1 MKDSIVYALD
11 FDGVICDS
19 AIETAIAGWKAACQL
34 WGDMP
39 TEVPPAHVEAFRQVR
54 PIIETGYEAVL
65 AMRML
70 HQGASIRSLCD
81 TYMRE
86 FPCLMAQVGIDSDGL
101 KTLFGATR
109 DAWIAEDG
117 AGWVEKNPL
126 YPGVAEKLAKLGE
139 TCEWY
144 IATTKQERF
153 VEMIFKA
160 NGIELDA
167 ERIYGLDRNI
177 GKGEVLKLLLE
188 RHPGQMIQF
197 VEDRFL
203 TLQKAAE
210 LAELAPVQMVFA
222 LWGYNSED
230 DKRLAASNGFRLQHL
245 HEFLA

>member
-19 AIETAIAGWKAACQL
+19 AIETAIAGWRAACQL

-39 TEVPPAHVEAFRQVR
+39 AEVPPAHVEAFRQVR

-70 HQGASIRSLCD
+70 QQGASIRSLCD
-81 TYMRE
+81 IYTRE
-86 FPCLMAQVGIDSDGL
+86 FPRLMAQVGIDSDGL

-117 AGWVEKNPL
+117 AGWVAQNPL
-126 YPGVAEKLAKLGE
+126 YPGVADKLKRLSDSS
-139 TCEWY
+139 EWY

-153 VEMIFKA
+153 VDMIFKA

-188 RHPGQMIQF
+188 KHPGQLIQF

-203 TLQKAAE
+203 TLRKAQE
-210 LAELAPVQMVFA
+210 DSELAPVEMVFA
-222 LWGYNSED
+222 LWGYNSEE
-230 DKRLAASNGFRLQHL
+230 DKRLAQVHGLACQPL
-245 HEFLA
+245 EKFLC

>member
-1 MKDSIVYALD
+1 MNDSTVYALD

-19 AIETAIAGWKAACQL
+19 AVETAIASWKAACQL
-34 WGDMP
+34 WSDMP
-39 TEVPPAHVEAFRQVR
+39 VDVPPSHVEAFRQVR

-70 HQGASIRSLCD
+70 HKGASIRRLCD
-81 TYMRE
+81 TYTRE
-86 FPCLMAQVGIDSDGL
+86 FPRLMAQVGIDSDGL

-117 AGWVEKNPL
+117 AGWVAENPL
-126 YPGVAEKLAKLGE
+126 YAGVAEKLRMLSD

-153 VEMIFKA
+153 VAVILEA

-177 GKGEVLKLLLE
+177 GKGEVLKLLLKK
-188 RHPGQMIQF
+188 HPGKVIEF

-203 TLQKAAE
+203 TLQKATEISE
-210 LAELAPVQMVFA
+210 LGPVRMVFA
-222 LWGYNSED
+222 LWGYNSEE
-230 DKRLAASNGFRLQHL
+230 DKRLARVHGFACQPLE
-245 HEFLA
+245 EFLS